1 VTREGVS
8 LQPCGLRL
16 HSTKARGGILEQ
28 EEDPYRC
35 TSCDRAPSLP
45 RLFSSTR
52 LSYAEAIVGAPA
64 SSVEVFQ
71 YQSNCFVF
79 T

>member
-1 VTREGVS
+1 VRESPFNLAATSAAHHKG
-8 LQPCGLRL
+8 Q
-16 HSTKARGGILEQ
+16 GGILEQ

-52 LSYAEAIVGAPA
+52 LSYAEAIVRAPA

-71 YQSNCFVF
+71 YQSNCVVF
-79 T
+79 I